1 MVVFRAE
8 EQNHL
13 QLMEREEMD
22 GEDDLFEAIEKCKI
36 QIISSLSLSAL
47 PIVSSIDFY
56 SHPPP
61 CLSVFDDLLFVFL
74 FVWMLKSQLEFYLLI
89 YILFSAP
96 QLGFSICM
104 HFSLFQFEFVH
115 ENRSMLVVK
124 DTSSLIYLLC

>member
-1 MVVFRAE
+1 VLVMVVFRAE

-61 CLSVFDDLLFVFL
+61 CLSVLMICFLCFCLCGCLNHNSNFTYLYISFFLLLNLDSRFVCTFHYFNL
-74 FVWMLKSQLEFYLLI
+74 NLYTKIVRCWW
-89 YILFSAP
+89 
-96 QLGFSICM
+96 
-104 HFSLFQFEFVH
+104 
-115 ENRSMLVVK
+115 
-124 DTSSLIYLLC
+124 